1 MQTFIKVLKKLKSGT
16 WYPFYNSFYEH
27 VPLDSNMI
35 FLESRGGK
43 ALEGNIFAL
52 CRELEKDKYNKFK
65 RILAV
70 NKTSKKTII
79 QKLKNYDLHVN
90 KIVETGSL
98 QYYFYLSKAKYLVN
112 DTSFPGRFIKKEKQ
126 IYLNVWHGTPLKRM
140 GRDNVDE
147 VYSMGNVMRNLLAAD
162 YLLFPNVYM
171 EEKMSEAYM
180 LDNLYEG
187 RILHEGYPR
196 NSIFFSRESGEDMK
210 KKLGYK
216 GQQLIMYMP
225 TFRGKADKIE
235 VKGFGTRI
243 HQHLYELDRRLSD
256 EQILLIKVHPFIQ
269 DQIEISQYSH
279 IKPIPEEFDSYEVLN
294 ACDVLITDYSSVM
307 YDFAITK
314 RKIILFAYDYKE
326 YIMERGMY
334 ENIKDYPFSIAETVD
349 DVIREL
355 RNDSG
360 SADSEFLMK
369 YGTYESRDAAD
380 KICRQVFSEENCC
393 MVGKMKKNGRKN
405 ILIYAGDL
413 NQNGI
418 TTAFCS
424 MMKYVDKSRY
434 NYYISFRMQSVK
446 AEPERTKKIPGEL
459 GVFPIAS
466 EMNMDVLTGAAQ
478 LLYIKLGCKSHWV
491 KNRLHCAYQREWKK
505 HFGNVRFAHA
515 VHYNGYEAYITSL
528 IEEAPCTKTIWV
540 HNDMEKEIA
549 KRKNQSRYLL
559 EDVYRSYNNVVI
571 VSEDIRQSTI
581 RISKKVDN
589 IRVIG
594 NCHDYENVI
603 KRSQL
608 PITFDKN
615 TLSTKT
621 KEELEQVFNNKS
633 VKFINM
639 GRFSPEKGHDRL
651 IKAFEQYWLK
661 QKESYLIIIGG
672 TGDFYSK
679 TVELARATAASD
691 HIILIKSL
699 CNPMP
704 ILKKCDLFLLSSY
717 YEGLGLVLLEAD
729 TLGIPVMACDV
740 PGPSGFLRQH
750 GGILLED
757 SEEGILQG
765 MKMFTQKK
773 ISPMNVDYEQL
784 NQESTRKF
792 EELLTE

>member
-65 RILAV
+65 RILVV

-334 ENIKDYPFSIAETVD
+334 ENIKD
-349 DVIREL
+349 L
-355 RNDSG
+355 
-360 SADSEFLMK
+360 
-369 YGTYESRDAAD
+369 
-380 KICRQVFSEENCC
+380 
-393 MVGKMKKNGRKN
+393 
-405 ILIYAGDL
+405 
-413 NQNGI
+413 
-418 TTAFCS
+418 
-424 MMKYVDKSRY
+424 
-434 NYYISFRMQSVK
+434 
-446 AEPERTKKIPGEL
+446 
-459 GVFPIAS
+459 
-466 EMNMDVLTGAAQ
+466 
-478 LLYIKLGCKSHWV
+478 
-491 KNRLHCAYQREWKK
+491 
-505 HFGNVRFAHA
+505 
-515 VHYNGYEAYITSL
+515 SL
-528 IEEAPCTKTIWV
+528 I
-540 HNDMEKEIA
+540 
-549 KRKNQSRYLL
+549 
-559 EDVYRSYNNVVI
+559 
-571 VSEDIRQSTI
+571 
-581 RISKKVDN
+581 
-589 IRVIG
+589 
-594 NCHDYENVI
+594 
-603 KRSQL
+603 
-608 PITFDKN
+608 
-615 TLSTKT
+615 
-621 KEELEQVFNNKS
+621 
-633 VKFINM
+633 
-639 GRFSPEKGHDRL
+639 
-651 IKAFEQYWLK
+651 
-661 QKESYLIIIGG
+661 
-672 TGDFYSK
+672 
-679 TVELARATAASD
+679 
-691 HIILIKSL
+691 HI
-699 CNPMP
+699 
-704 ILKKCDLFLLSSY
+704 
-717 YEGLGLVLLEAD
+717 
-729 TLGIPVMACDV
+729 
-740 PGPSGFLRQH
+740 
-750 GGILLED
+750 
-757 SEEGILQG
+757 
-765 MKMFTQKK
+765 
-773 ISPMNVDYEQL
+773 
-784 NQESTRKF
+784 
-792 EELLTE
+792 

>member
-1 MQTFIKVLKKLKSGT
+1 
-16 WYPFYNSFYEH
+16 
-27 VPLDSNMI
+27 
-35 FLESRGGK
+35 
-43 ALEGNIFAL
+43 
-52 CRELEKDKYNKFK
+52 
-65 RILAV
+65 
-70 NKTSKKTII
+70 
-79 QKLKNYDLHVN
+79 
-90 KIVETGSL
+90 
-98 QYYFYLSKAKYLVN
+98 
-112 DTSFPGRFIKKEKQ
+112 
-126 IYLNVWHGTPLKRM
+126 
-140 GRDNVDE
+140 
-147 VYSMGNVMRNLLAAD
+147 
-162 YLLFPNVYM
+162 
-171 EEKMSEAYM
+171 M

-478 LLYIKLGCKSHWV
+478 LLYIKSGYKGRLTM
-491 KNRLHCAYQREWKK
+491 NRVHHAYKREWRK
-505 HFGNVRFAHA
+505 HFGNVRFEHV

-528 IEEAPCTKTIWV
+528 IEQAPCIKTIWV
-540 HNDMEKEIA
+540 HNDMEQEIVI
-549 KRKNQSRYLL
+549 KKNQSRYLL
-559 EDVYRSYNNVVI
+559 EDVYKSYDNVVI
-571 VSEDIRQSTI
+571 VSEDIRCSTI
-581 RISKKVDN
+581 RISGRKDN
-589 IRVIG
+589 IHVIE
-594 NCHDYENVI
+594 NCHDYESVI
-603 KRSQL
+603 ERSKM
-608 PITFDKN
+608 PVSFDNN
-615 TLSTKT
+615 TLSTVS
-621 KEELEQVFNNKS
+621 KEELMNILNGKS
-633 VKFINM
+633 VKFINI
-639 GRFSPEKGHDRL
+639 GRYSPEKGHERL
-651 IKAFEQYWLK
+651 IKAFERYWLD
-661 QKESYLIIIGG
+661 QRESHLIIIGG
-672 TGDFYSK
+672 TGELYSK
-679 TVELARATAASD
+679 TLELARATAASA

-699 CNPMP
+699 SNPMP
-704 ILKKCDLFLLSSY
+704 VLKKSDLFLLTSY

-740 PGPSGFLRQH
+740 PGPGGFLRQY
-750 GGILLED
+750 GGTLLEN

-765 MKMFTQKK
+765 MKMFTRGKNF
-773 ISPMNVDYEQL
+773 PMNVDYEQL
-784 NQESTRKF
+784 NRKSIRKF

>member
-79 QKLKNYDLHVN
+79 LKLKNYDLHVN

-478 LLYIKLGCKSHWV
+478 LLYIKSGYKGRLTM
-491 KNRLHCAYQREWKK
+491 NRVHHAYKREWRK
-505 HFGNVRFAHA
+505 HFGNVRFEHV

-528 IEEAPCTKTIWV
+528 IEQAPCIKTIWV
-540 HNDMEKEIA
+540 HNDMEQEIVI
-549 KRKNQSRYLL
+549 KKNQSRYLL
-559 EDVYRSYNNVVI
+559 EDVYKSYDNVVI
-571 VSEDIRQSTI
+571 VSEDIRCSTI
-581 RISKKVDN
+581 RISGRKDN
-589 IRVIG
+589 IHVIE
-594 NCHDYENVI
+594 NCHDYESVI
-603 KRSQL
+603 ERSKM
-608 PITFDKN
+608 PVSFDNN
-615 TLSTKT
+615 TLSTVS
-621 KEELEQVFNNKS
+621 KEELMNILNGKS
-633 VKFINM
+633 VKFINI
-639 GRFSPEKGHDRL
+639 GRYSPEKGHERL
-651 IKAFEQYWLK
+651 IKAFERYWLD
-661 QKESYLIIIGG
+661 QRESHLIIIGG
-672 TGDFYSK
+672 TGELYSK
-679 TVELARATAASD
+679 TLELARATAASA
-691 HIILIKSL
+691 HIIVIKSL
-699 CNPMP
+699 SNPMP
-704 ILKKCDLFLLSSY
+704 VLKKSDLFLLTSY

-740 PGPSGFLRQH
+740 PGPGGFLRQY
-750 GGILLED
+750 GGTLLEN

-765 MKMFTQKK
+765 MKMFTRGKNF
-773 ISPMNVDYEQL
+773 PMNVDYEQL
-784 NQESTRKF
+784 NRKSIRKF